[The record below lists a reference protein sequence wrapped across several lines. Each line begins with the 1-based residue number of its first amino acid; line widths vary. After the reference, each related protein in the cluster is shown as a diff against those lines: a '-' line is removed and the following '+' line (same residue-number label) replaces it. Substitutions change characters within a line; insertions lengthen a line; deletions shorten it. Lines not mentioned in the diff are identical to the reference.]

1 MEKTLG
7 TELSRMLADETMIDN
22 FMLVDDK
29 YDNIMMRGVVHA
41 RCRWCMHDVLG
52 ILSSLLFLL
61 VGSSMNLL
69 NLFNGVF

>member
-29 YDNIMMRGVVHA
+29 LYDNIMMRGVVHA
-41 RCRWCMHDVLG
+41 RAGGALCRWCMQECWAG
-52 ILSSLLFLL
+52 ERSNL
-61 VGSSMNLL
+61 V
-69 NLFNGVF
+69 